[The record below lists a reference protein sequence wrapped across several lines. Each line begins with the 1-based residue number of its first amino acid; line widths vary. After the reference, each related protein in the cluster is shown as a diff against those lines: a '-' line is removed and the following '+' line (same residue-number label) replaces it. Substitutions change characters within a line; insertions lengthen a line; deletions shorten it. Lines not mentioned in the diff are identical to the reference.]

1 MNPEHIAPFIASVKN
16 VFQTMLQLDVAVG
29 DPTLIN
35 GPSKGKDVSGI
46 IGMTGD
52 VEGVVVLSFD
62 FETALS
68 TVSLFCGEPV
78 DRESEDFSDAVG
90 ELCNMVCGG
99 AKAGFP
105 ADETVSIS
113 CPSVVIGSGHNVNR
127 PADVPAVA
135 VPCTTDCGEFTIEVA
150 LRASAAAAG
159 AGKAGAA
166 AA

>member
-1 MNPEHIAPFIASVKN
+1 MNPQHIAPFISSVKN

-29 DPTLIN
+29 DPIIIN
-35 GPSKGKDVSGI
+35 GQSRDKDVSGI

-62 FETALS
+62 FETAIS

-78 DRESEDFSDAVG
+78 ERDSEDFSDAVG

-105 ADETVSIS
+105 DNESVSIS

-135 VPCTTDCGEFTIEVA
+135 VPCTTDCGEFVIEIAV
-150 LRASAAAAG
+150 RSSAG
-159 AGKAGAA
+159 AVASDDAGAVA
-166 AA
+166 A